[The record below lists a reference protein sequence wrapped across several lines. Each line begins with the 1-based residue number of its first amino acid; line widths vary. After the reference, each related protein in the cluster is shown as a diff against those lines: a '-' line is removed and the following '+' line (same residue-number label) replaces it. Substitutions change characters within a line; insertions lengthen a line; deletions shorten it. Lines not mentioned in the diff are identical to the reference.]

1 MKHITTYILEHIKTP
16 DTTKAFVIIK
26 PGFLDYTDEIYE
38 YIKDNEFEMYD
49 HTNKMKLSEAQCK
62 ELYKMHEKEDF
73 YDDLVKYMQGYIQ
86 ASIWGYNGSGDPIK
100 KMDEIKDHFRDKY
113 GKDDMKNVMH
123 SSDSKEN
130 VMREAK
136 IIFN

>member
-1 MKHITTYILEHIKTP
+1 
-16 DTTKAFVIIK
+16 
-26 PGFLDYTDEIYE
+26 
-38 YIKDNEFEMYD
+38 
-49 HTNKMKLSEAQCK
+49 
-62 ELYKMHEKEDF
+62 
-73 YDDLVKYMQGYIQ
+73 MQGYVEI
-86 ASIWGYNGSGDPIK
+86 AIWGYEESGDPIK

-113 GKDDMKNVMH
+113 GKDEMKNVMH